1 MWFLC
6 MSNNQNKKK
15 LKATM
20 AGLRYK
26 DKLCTQVWKSKTCS
40 KAMSEARKKYVNS
53 KDLY

>member
-1 MWFLC
+1 
-6 MSNNQNKKK
+6 
-15 LKATM
+15 M